1 MSEGRKQKRKK
12 TSAFFGVN
20 DQSTNS
26 FVGWVVDMS
35 TEGLRLRSKAE
46 IEIDSAFLFRIDLPF
61 EINESNEIV
70 FNAMSIWS
78 SEVDC
83 KNEYNTGF
91 KLIDV
96 AIEEIAKIEE
106 FIESSHFEDGDEL
119 IPVTLHK
126 LST

>member
-35 TEGLRLRSKAE
+35 TEGLRLRSKTE

-78 SEVDC
+78 SEVDGR
-83 KNEYNTGF
+83 NDYNTGF
-91 KLIDV
+91 KLLDV

-106 FIESSHFEDGDEL
+106 LIESSHFEDGDEL
-119 IPVTLHK
+119 IPVTLQK
-126 LST
+126 LSI